1 METDK
6 EIHEKNCPAIQYRL
20 AWLSELAI
28 RRTDHAISK
37 KREKCGLVVGRIL
50 AYFLYRLSDHKPDG
64 IRIRVPFHS
73 SLGIQGSQQRNT
85 I

>member
-37 KREKCGLVVGRIL
+37 KREKCGLLV
-50 AYFLYRLSDHKPDG
+50 FQK
-64 IRIRVPFHS
+64 
-73 SLGIQGSQQRNT
+73 T
-85 I
+85 

>member
-37 KREKCGLVVGRIL
+37 KREKCGLEMCYLIG
-50 AYFLYRLSDHKPDG
+50 Y
-64 IRIRVPFHS
+64 
-73 SLGIQGSQQRNT
+73 
-85 I
+85 